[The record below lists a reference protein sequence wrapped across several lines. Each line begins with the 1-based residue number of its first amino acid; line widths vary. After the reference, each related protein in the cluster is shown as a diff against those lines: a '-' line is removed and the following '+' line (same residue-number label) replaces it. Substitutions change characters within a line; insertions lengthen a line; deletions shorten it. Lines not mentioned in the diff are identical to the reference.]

1 MRKKPYLCSMKRNIL
16 ILFTCLCAYVSAYAG
31 VTTYEFKNIKWASQ
45 VGATPCDGKTDGW
58 TCDKEASEY
67 MTGRTDAQGR
77 LYSQGVSVKTGT
89 SGAGATSVK
98 SFTNVRR
105 IDFNFCQNASKGR
118 GIIYVQ
124 VGDNPYDSIVVT
136 KPATSG
142 SGVYMR
148 DSIVRLS
155 TPYSGKIRFWISC
168 TENAINLN
176 AISIRAEEGGSNP
189 FTQATYQLVTDV
201 EQLQDSDLVIFGVAD
216 GVTNK
221 IMGYYDPEV
230 SKNNIHAVAAKYA
243 HNRTEVEAN
252 EEMAYLFHYLPEPG
266 GTNGVWYIEDVG
278 YGDLFLVADG
288 GRTKNKLT
296 LWDKIESP
304 SYGNFGMWTIT
315 VADDGA
321 AIVENQGTSERKFM
335 QYNATDQLFG
345 CYADKNSQTK
355 VALYRYTEA
364 IGTDEPAIA
373 APMVNFGNVP
383 LRTLPPYSPTPLPQ
397 VESSKTIE
405 VNANKLTEDIS
416 AQLKEGSI
424 FSLSASTLD
433 RDGDQLTISFS
444 ASEEGRYVDTLVL
457 SSTGVVKQVPVM
469 VNVIGVKTV
478 AEAVQA
484 NDFDMIYL
492 NDVVVTKKYDK
503 YIFVRDETGSMLI
516 YDTENPTTGKPY
528 GQGLENGHVLTNVQG
543 RFKNYYGVPEI
554 TPTAAWSVAAQKQTC
569 LPEVVEKVDSSD
581 VCRYI
586 TVTPSTIHNPLST
599 IHNPQST
606 IVDAFNTGIY
616 VDEEEPFDAVVM
628 IVHDELQLWIVAQ
641 KASTPIDTP
650 QSTAHHAKY
659 IKNGQVVIE
668 HKGLYFTPLAQP
680 Q

>member
-1 MRKKPYLCSMKRNIL
+1 MKRNIL
-16 ILFTCLCAYVSAYAG
+16 ILFTCLCACTYIRAG
-31 VTTYEFKNIKWASQ
+31 ITTYEFKNIKWASQ
-45 VGATPCDGKTDGW
+45 VGATACDGKTDGW
-58 TCDKEASEY
+58 VSDKDGSEY
-67 MTGRTDAQGR
+67 MTGRVDAQGR

-89 SGAGATSVK
+89 SGAGATSVR

-105 IDFNFCQNASKGR
+105 IDFNFCQNSSKGR
-118 GIIYVQ
+118 GVIYVQ

-148 DSIVRLS
+148 DSIVRLA
-155 TPYSGKIRFWISC
+155 TPYSGKIRFWITC

-189 FTQATYQLVTDV
+189 FTQPSYQLVTDM
-201 EQLQDSDLVIFGVAD
+201 EQLCDSDFVIFGVAD

-266 GTNGVWYIEDVG
+266 GTSGVWFIEDVG
-278 YGDLFLVADG
+278 YGGLYLVADG

-296 LWDKIESP
+296 LWDKIDSP
-304 SYGNFGMWTIT
+304 SYGSFGLWTIE
-315 VADDGA
+315 VAADGKA
-321 AIVENQGTSERKFM
+321 VLENQGTSERKFM

-364 IGTDEPAIA
+364 IDTDEPAIV
-373 APMVNFGNVP
+373 APIVNFGEW
-383 LRTLPPYSPTPLPQ
+383 RASA
-397 VESSKTIE
+397 SSVSATTGSLTIE

-416 AQLKEGSI
+416 AQLKEGTV
-424 FSLSASTLD
+424 FSLSATTLD
-433 RDGDQLTISFS
+433 RDGDQLTVSFE
-444 ASEEGRYVDTLVL
+444 AGEDGYYVDTLVL
-457 SSTGVVKQVPVM
+457 SSTGVVKKVPVM
-469 VNVIGVKTV
+469 VKVIGVKTV
-478 AEAVQA
+478 AEVVQS
-484 NDFDMIYL
+484 NDFEMIYL

-516 YDTENPTTGKPY
+516 YDTENPVTGKPY
-528 GQGLENGHVLTNVQG
+528 GQGLENGHVLSKVQG

-554 TPTAAWSVAAQKQTC
+554 TPTAAWSVGAQKKEC
-569 LPEVVEKVDSSD
+569 LPEIVEKVDSSD

-586 TVTPSTIHNPLST
+586 TVLPDTRHQTPY
-599 IHNPQST
+599 T
-606 IVDAFNTGIY
+606 IVDQFNTGIY
-616 VDEEEPFDAVVM
+616 VDETHPFDAVVM
-628 IVHDELQLWIVAQ
+628 IVHDELQLWLVAQ
-641 KASTPIDTP
+641 TPTTDLENSRCTP
-650 QSTAHHAKY
+650 EGLMHNAKL
-659 IKNGQVVIE
+659 IREGRFVIIRDGRVYDVLGVGE
-668 HKGLYFTPLAQP
+668 YVN
-680 Q
+680 

>member
-1 MRKKPYLCSMKRNIL
+1 MRKMSYLCTMKRNIL

-58 TCDKEASEY
+58 TCDQEASEY

-189 FTQATYQLVTDV
+189 FTQATYQLVTDAK
-201 EQLQDSDLVIFGVAD
+201 QLQDSDLVIFGVAD

-304 SYGNFGMWTIT
+304 SYGHFGMWTIT

-321 AIVENQGTSERKFM
+321 AVIENQGTSERKFM

-364 IGTDEPAIA
+364 QGTDEPAIA
-373 APMVNFGNVP
+373 APIVNFGNRRASEGSVSATTGS
-383 LRTLPPYSPTPLPQ
+383 L
-397 VESSKTIE
+397 TIE

-416 AQLKEGSI
+416 AQLKDGSI

-444 ASEEGRYVDTLVL
+444 ASEEGHYVDTLVL

-528 GQGLENGHVLTNVQG
+528 GQGLENGHVLTHVQG

-554 TPTAAWSVAAQKQTC
+554 TPTAAWSVAAQKQEC
-569 LPEVVEKVDSSD
+569 LPEIAEKVDSSD

-586 TVTPSTIHNPLST
+586 TVAPSTIHNSPLGA
-599 IHNPQST
+599 QST

-628 IVHDELQLWIVAQ
+628 IVHDELQLWLVSQ
-641 KASTPIDTP
+641 MPMTDLENSRCTM
-650 QSTAHHAKY
+650 QNAKY
-659 IKNGQVVIE
+659 IKNGHIVIE